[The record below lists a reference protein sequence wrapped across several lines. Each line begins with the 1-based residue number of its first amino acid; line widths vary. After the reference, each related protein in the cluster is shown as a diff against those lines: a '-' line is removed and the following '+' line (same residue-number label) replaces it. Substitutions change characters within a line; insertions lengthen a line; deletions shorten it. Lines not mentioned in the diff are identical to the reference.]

1 MDVIVQQIGAL
12 VFGAVVGEGAPQP
25 GILDQVAGLLK
36 GAVPTSLLF
45 IVLVIAYQALVHKP
59 LSAALARRKALTE
72 GAMEDAKKA
81 VAEAEAKT
89 AEYAEKLRLARSEA
103 YKVREQRA
111 KQWGAERDA
120 ALEEARKIAHQRS
133 SQALAELDAEAAAAR
148 KTIEASSADLA
159 AQAMQAV
166 MPAAAGGAR

>member
-36 GAVPTSLLF
+36 GAVPTSLL
-45 IVLVIAYQALVHKP
+45 LHKP